1 MKRIIGAIAAGVISF
16 SGIYALAASLNVSTP
31 PDLGAYTHTVAS
43 CTGTDSLSVS
53 YAGLAYTAGTG
64 YTLTGVTVTDT
75 TGNFPAA
82 CTGHDWQVTAEET
95 SPGTTQSSPATGNT
109 VTSGTN
115 SFTYTFGA
123 AQAAANLSGIDIV
136 IA

>member
-1 MKRIIGAIAAGVISF
+1 MKRIIGAIAAGVVAF

-31 PDLGAYTHTVAS
+31 PDLGAYTHTVAA
-43 CTGTDSLSVS
+43 CTGTDSLTVS
-53 YAGLAYTAGTG
+53 YTGLAFTSGTG
-64 YTLTGVTVTDT
+64 YTITGVTVTDST
-75 TGNFPAA
+75 ASFPAA
-82 CTGHDWQVTAEET
+82 CTGHVWQVTAEET

-109 VTSGTN
+109 ITSGTS

-123 AQAAANLSGIDIV
+123 AQAAANVSGIDIV